1 MEDSGI
7 PNNLKLPPIRRPKDL
22 PKKVKLHGSV
32 AAGVSATSLPYVLS
46 AHIVIHNFDPN
57 SNAPVLNVLLVFDSH
72 LG

>member
-32 AAGVSATSLPYVLS
+32 AAGVSATSLPYGLS
-46 AHIVIHNFDPN
+46 THIVILDPN
-57 SNAPVLNVLLVFDSH
+57 SNAPVLNVLLVFDLH